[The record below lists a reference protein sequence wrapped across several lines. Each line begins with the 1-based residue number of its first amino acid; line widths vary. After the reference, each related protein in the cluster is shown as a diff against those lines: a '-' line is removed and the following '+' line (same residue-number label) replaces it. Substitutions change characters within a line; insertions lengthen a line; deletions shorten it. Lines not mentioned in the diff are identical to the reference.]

1 MPTDR
6 LQGLF
11 AAIDNANAQDP
22 NHTAIDGTDVPNELL
37 YGQRMSACLQEY
49 YPNASECLQIAARAQ
64 HIERWKSPRS
74 DFPEGR
80 SGYKKWRSQLA
91 LFHGQRAGELMKAE
105 GYSDEEIE
113 RVKFLILKR
122 QLKRD
127 DETQALED
135 VVCLVFLKFY
145 FEPFVAKH
153 SEEKIIDIVQKTWAK
168 MSDFGQKSALKLTFS
183 EKILKILQKSLA

>member
-1 MPTDR
+1 MPTPR
-6 LQGLF
+6 LQRVLT
-11 AAIDNANAQDP
+11 AIDKANAQDP
-22 NHTAIDGTDVPNELL
+22 NLTLVNDSEIPNELL
-37 YGQRMSACLQEY
+37 YGQRMSSCLEEY
-49 YPNASECLQIAARAQ
+49 YPEASECLQIAARAQ
-64 HIERWKSPRS
+64 HIERWTSPRS
-74 DFPEGR
+74 DYPEGR

-105 GYSDEEIE
+105 DYSDEEIE

-135 VVCLVFLKFY
+135 VACLVFLKYY
-145 FEPFVAKH
+145 FEPFVVKH
-153 SEEKIIDIVQKTWAK
+153 TEEKIIDIVQKTWAK
-168 MSDFGQKSALKLTFS
+168 MSDFGQKSALKLPFP